1 MTPNQKRI
9 LLVDDNKTIH
19 DDFYKVLTIKKE
31 DQALLEVEAL
41 IYGNSK
47 SLEKKFHELPYMID
61 SAYQGQEALEL
72 VKTAVEKKQP
82 YALAFIDVRMPPGW
96 NGIETIQHIWKVD
109 PDIQIVIC
117 TAFSDYSWKEIVEKL
132 GYSENFLILKKPFD
146 VVEIRQL
153 AAALTKKWELNQEVQ
168 YQIQHL
174 QESVNERTAE
184 LDKTLSLTKAA
195 MEATPEGILAVGNNK
210 KVITYNRMFL
220 RLWNIPKTKMLDENA
235 DTLFEFLTEQ
245 VTESQHISKILNQAC
260 AKPNTITN
268 KEWKLTTGKILELH
282 VQPQYLHDEIVGC
295 VFSFRDI
302 TERKRLEEQLL
313 YQATHDSLTG
323 LPNRILLSDRLEQ
336 AIIYSKQSKEIIA
349 LLALDL
355 DNFKE
360 INDTLGHAVGDK
372 LLKSVAIRLVTH
384 LDEGKTIVRMGG
396 DEFVI
401 ILPKIK
407 EEQEAI
413 VIANELLNLFLTPCK
428 LDNNALT
435 VTSSIGISFYPKDG
449 QDSEQLLKNA
459 DTALYRAKELGKNNS
474 QVYIPEFNEH
484 MLERVELITLLREA
498 IDKNQLVLHYQPLVK
513 TETGK
518 IMGMEALVR
527 WQHPKLGLIFP
538 QIFIPLAEETGLIVP
553 IGEWVLKEACSQT
566 KKWQEELDIELNIA
580 VNVSGYQFRQKNF
593 IDMVKNILKV
603 TRLKPEYL
611 ELEMTESLIFKN
623 VPETSEKMQELKQL
637 GVVLS
642 IDDFGTGYA
651 SFSYLKDFPFDKVKI
666 DKSFVSGIH
675 LNDHDN
681 AIVEAIINMTTKM
694 GIQVLAEGV
703 EKIEQAEF
711 LKNHHGN
718 QVQGYYYSKPL
729 NAEESTQL
737 LMKHKFSKVEF
748 NESIDKDSNTVS

>member
-1 MTPNQKRI
+1 MDMTPNQKRI

-19 DDFYKVLTIKKE
+19 DDFYKVLTLQKG

-47 SLEKKFHELPYMID
+47 PLEKKAQELPYNID

-72 VKTAVEKKQP
+72 VKTAIAKKQP
-82 YALAFIDVRMPPGW
+82 YSLAFVDVRMPPGW
-96 NGIETIQHIWKVD
+96 DGIETIKRIWEVD
-109 PDIQIVIC
+109 PNIQIVIC
-117 TAFSDYSWKEIVEKL
+117 TAFSDFSWKEIIEKL
-132 GYSENFLILKKPFD
+132 GHSENFLILKKPFD

-153 AAALTKKWELNQEVQ
+153 TAALSKKWELNQEVQ

-174 QESVNERTAE
+174 QELVDERTAE

-195 MEATPEGILAVGNNK
+195 MEATPEGILAIGHNK
-210 KVITYNRMFL
+210 KIITFNKTFL
-220 RLWNIPKTKMLDENA
+220 RLWNIPKVNMVEENA
-235 DTLFEFLTEQ
+235 DSLFQFLAEQ
-245 VTESQHISKILNQAC
+245 VNDSQQLLKILNQASK
-260 AKPNTITN
+260 KPNTVTN
-268 KEWKLTTGKILELH
+268 KEWRLTTGKILELH

-323 LPNRILLSDRLEQ
+323 LPNRILLADRLDQ
-336 AIIYSKQSKEIIA
+336 AIIYSKQSNELIA
-349 LLALDL
+349 LFALDL

-360 INDTLGHAVGDK
+360 INDTLGHGVGDA
-372 LLKSVAIRLVTH
+372 LLKCVAVRLVNH
-384 LDEGKTIVRMGG
+384 LDEYSTIVRMGG

-401 ILPKIK
+401 IVPQITL
-407 EEQEAI
+407 EQNAM
-413 VIANELLNLFLTPCK
+413 VIADELLHLFLTPCQ
-428 LDNNALT
+428 LNEHLLT

-449 QDSEQLLKNA
+449 QDAEQLLKNA
-459 DTALYRAKELGKNNS
+459 DTALYRAKESGKNNY
-474 QVYIPEFNEH
+474 QIYMPEFNEN

-498 IDKNQLVLHYQPLVK
+498 VDKNQLVLHYQPLVK

-527 WQHPKLGLIFP
+527 WQHPKLGLIYP
-538 QIFIPLAEETGLIVP
+538 QVFISLAEETGLIVP
-553 IGEWVLKEACSQT
+553 IGEWVLREACVQT
-566 KKWQEELDIELNIA
+566 KKWHDQLDIELNIA

-593 IDMVKNILKV
+593 VDMVKNILKV
-603 TRLKPEYL
+603 TGLTARYL

-623 VPETSEKMQELKQL
+623 IPETSEKMHELKNL
-637 GVVLS
+637 GILLS

-666 DKSFVSGIH
+666 DKSFVNGIH
-675 LNDHDN
+675 LNEHDN

-729 NAEESTQL
+729 TAEESTEL
-737 LMKHKFSKVEF
+737 LKKHKFSKVEF
-748 NESIDKDSNTVS
+748 S